1 MPHDGGGG
9 VADLLPDDGNQSGSP
24 FPDGFP
30 GAGVV
35 GYFLDGH
42 DIPGLV
48 PEALGKGGIAVDQ
61 FPLIVDRFGIDI
73 VGPAFV
79 VLPAMPF
86 QGAAADIQ
94 AGNDDVADPGPF
106 QQAGKVFR
114 PVVGEAVSHRQ
125 DPEGVG
131 VAGQGIVGRSREG
144 DEGQKD
150 NKKDSLHKWIQ

>member
-1 MPHDGGGG
+1 M
-9 VADLLPDDGNQSGSP
+9 NKK
-24 FPDGFP
+24 
-30 GAGVV
+30 
-35 GYFLDGH
+35 
-42 DIPGLV
+42 LV
-48 PEALGKGGIAVDQ
+48 KQNIHNGIKKHNNIIK
-61 FPLIVDRFGIDI
+61 LIVLLFFISYFIVLFIKNVFYYKNSTEINEFFPKVSFGIDI

-144 DEGQKD
+144 DKGQKD
-150 NKKDSLHKWIQ
+150 NKKDSLHKWMIQ